1 MDATNLPWDKGIAF
15 VFACFLLKMLYD
27 AVYVKIPDGFRR
39 VSSEL
44 QVQMERADARHDEHL
59 AGQKEIRKQ
68 LKKVRKRLGERQ
80 VRTRPRYKKRSKP
93 TSA

>member
-59 AGQKEIRKQ
+59 AGQKQIKKQ
-68 LKKVRKRLGERQ
+68 LKKVRKKLDQRGDRGAR
-80 VRTRPRYKKRSKP
+80 RTKRRSKP